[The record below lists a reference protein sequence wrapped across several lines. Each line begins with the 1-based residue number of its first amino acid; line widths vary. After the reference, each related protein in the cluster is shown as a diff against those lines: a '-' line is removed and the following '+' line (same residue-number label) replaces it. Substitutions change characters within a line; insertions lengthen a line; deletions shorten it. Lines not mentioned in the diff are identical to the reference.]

1 MKSSDL
7 NQLPDH
13 ELLAEVRLM
22 NNNATGDEATYGLTA
37 AMTAALKS
45 ELDGFEDELATMEA
59 LETSITAAVGA
70 KNNRRAQIIRLV
82 RKFMT
87 LIRGTVG
94 NNPDKLGKVNLDVL
108 DETRTKAGAP
118 VSVPYA
124 LIDLGKLRH
133 TLNFR
138 DVGTPDTDKK
148 PAGILG
154 AEIWYK
160 IGGTAPVN
168 NEGCQFLALDTATP
182 YVVTFGAADVGQMVY
197 YLLRWQSKNGDKG
210 GWSDVAQATVNG

>member
-1 MKSSDL
+1 MKARDL
-7 NQLPDH
+7 NRLSDQ

-22 NNNATGDEATYGLTA
+22 NNKATGDEVSYGLTA
-37 AMTAALKS
+37 AMTAALTAL
-45 ELDGFEDELATMEA
+45 LDGFEDDLATLDGLEA
-59 LETSITAAVGA
+59 SVASARGS
-70 KNNRRAQIIRLV
+70 KNNRRAQIIELT

-94 NNPDKLGKVNLDVL
+94 NDPDKLGTVNLDVL
-108 DETRTKAGAP
+108 DTTRTQSGAP
-118 VSVPYA
+118 TSVPFA

-138 DVGTPDTDKK
+138 DAATPDTDKK

-160 IGGTAPVN
+160 IGGTAPVDN
-168 NEGCQFLALDTATP
+168 KECQFLALDTATP
-182 YVVTFGAADVGQMVY
+182 YVVNFDGADAGKTVY

-210 GWSDVAQATVNG
+210 DWSDVAQATVNG

>member
-1 MKSSDL
+1 MKSGDL
-7 NQLPDH
+7 HKLSDH

-22 NNNATGDEATYGLTA
+22 NNNATGVEASYGLTA
-37 AMTAALKS
+37 AMTAELKA

-59 LETSITAAVGA
+59 LEASLSAGVGA
-70 KNNRRAQIIRLV
+70 KNNRRAKIIELT
-82 RKFMT
+82 RKRMT

-94 NNPDKLGKVNLDVL
+94 NDADKLGTVNLDAL

-118 VSVPYA
+118 TSVPFV

-133 TLNFR
+133 TINFR
-138 DVGTPDTDKK
+138 DAGTPDSNKK
-148 PAGILG
+148 PSGVLG

-160 IGGTAPVN
+160 IGGTAPVDN
-168 NEGCQFLALDTATP
+168 KECQFLALDTATP
-182 YVVTFGAADVGQMVY
+182 YVVSFDGADAGKTVY

-210 GWSDVAQATVNG
+210 DWSDVAQATING